1 MTAEPGNAELQR
13 AIEALAS
20 AQRESFAATNARL
33 DKLVSQDVF
42 LAEQR
47 RVDERHAGLQ
57 VDIAEEKAERV
68 ASVRDERA
76 ERIAAVLAEKA
87 EREAAITKEKGERE
101 KIGVWVRWV
110 AASIAIPTALF
121 IANLVQG
128 RPS

>member
-1 MTAEPGNAELQR
+1 MTAEPGNSELDR
-13 AIEALAS
+13 LL
-20 AQRESFAATNARL
+20 REGFATVNARL

-47 RVDERHAGLQ
+47 RVDERHAALQ
-57 VDIAEEKAERV
+57 ADIAEEKAERV
-68 ASVRDERA
+68 ASIKDERA
-76 ERIAAVLAEKA
+76 DRV
-87 EREAAITKEKGERE
+87 AAITAEANARETADAKEKGERE
-101 KIGVWVRWV
+101 KIGIWVRWV